1 MITAAV
7 AAIPAGTAGRLRS
20 WLSRRHSPVG
30 EAAAV
35 LALYGLYELARGLVV
50 GDTAEAE
57 RNAHRVAALERALHL
72 FFEPTLQHAVQ
83 ALPDV
88 TQLLGFAYLTLHL
101 TVTAGVL
108 LWTHQRRPVAF
119 PFVRTTLLIA
129 SGLSLVGFLVYPTA
143 PPRLA
148 GLGITDTVSNGHVD
162 LNHGLVSSLYNPYA
176 AMPSMHVG
184 YALIVAATIV
194 RHGRRPLARI
204 LATLYAPFVLLA
216 IVATGNHFFL
226 DAAAGAITAALAA
239 SSARVLMR
247 APAQAR
253 LAPLPR
259 QPLSSRSVVPCA
271 AGR

>member
-1 MITAAV
+1 MTTSPA
-7 AAIPAGTAGRLRS
+7 AAIPAWATSRLRS
-20 WLSRRHSPVG
+20 WLSRRHSPLG

-72 FFEPTLQHAVQ
+72 FFEPTLQHAMQ

-88 TQLLGFAYLTLHL
+88 PQLLGFAYLTLHL

-108 LWTHQRRPVAF
+108 LWIHQRRPVAF

-148 GLGITDTVSNGHVD
+148 GLGITDSVSSDHVD

-176 AMPSMHVG
+176 PVPSMHIG
-184 YALIVAATIV
+184 
-194 RHGRRPLARI
+194 
-204 LATLYAPFVLLA
+204 
-216 IVATGNHFFL
+216 
-226 DAAAGAITAALAA
+226 
-239 SSARVLMR
+239 
-247 APAQAR
+247 
-253 LAPLPR
+253 
-259 QPLSSRSVVPCA
+259 
-271 AGR
+271 